1 MNDAT
6 IPSGSTLISIA
17 TGHGPLHGVLTL
29 PAATTALVVLTH
41 ASPTPEARDDALA
54 AVLRH
59 AGIGTLSLDLLTDS
73 EERFADIH
81 HNVSL
86 LSRRLL
92 DGLNLVRQ
100 RMLVGEL
107 PTLPIGLCGVG
118 DCSPVVLR
126 VAALRDHDIF
136 ALVCR
141 GGLIDLA
148 GVVYL
153 RSLTAPLL
161 VLVDENDA
169 GGTMSNRRALRE
181 LSCRQELQSLPA
193 SVLSPDSA
201 AAFECVAR
209 ATVHWFVDHLHH
221 SQ

>member
-6 IPSGSTLISIA
+6 IPSGSTPISIA
-17 TGHGPLHGVLTL
+17 TEHGPLHGVLTL
-29 PAATTALVVLTH
+29 PATPAALVVLTH
-41 ASPTPEARDDALA
+41 AGPTLEARDDALA

-92 DGLNLVRQ
+92 EGLNLVKQ

-169 GGTMSNRRALRE
+169 AGTMSNRRALRE
-181 LSCRQELQSLPA
+181 LSCRHELQLLPA
-193 SVLSPDSA
+193 GVHAPDSA
-201 AAFECVAR
+201 ATFECVAR

-221 SQ
+221 GH

>member
-1 MNDAT
+1 MSDASLPPGGT
-6 IPSGSTLISIA
+6 RISIA
-17 TGHGPLHGVLTL
+17 TSHGPLHGVLTL
-29 PAATTALVVLTH
+29 PAPITALVVLTH
-41 ASPTPEARDDALA
+41 AGPTPEARDDALA

-59 AGIGTLSLDLLTDS
+59 AGVGTLTLDLLTDA
-73 EERFADIH
+73 EDRFADIH

-86 LSRRLL
+86 LARRLL
-92 DGLNLVRQ
+92 DGLNLVKQ
-100 RMLVGEL
+100 RMLLGEL
-107 PTLPIGLCGVG
+107 PRLPIGLCGAG

-153 RSLTAPLL
+153 RSLTSPLL
-161 VLVDENDA
+161 ILVNEDDESA
-169 GGTMSNRRALRE
+169 GRSNRRALRE
-181 LSCRQELQSLPA
+181 LSCRHELKPLPA
-193 SVLSPDSA
+193 SVHAPDSA

-209 ATVHWFVDHLHH
+209 ATVHWFVHHLPT
-221 SQ
+221 